1 MTLSLGR
8 TALTLALAAGLT
20 FTTAGTASAEGLTVR
35 DARGDVQAH
44 DMQTE
49 EPTGQAG
56 VANGDIVRTVMRHN
70 DRRISV
76 RIKYVDLRKKVGDG
90 RVDVVRV
97 VTNEGVRRDA
107 HVFAGPGM
115 WRGEAGMSRPNGNP
129 VDCGVK
135 HKIDYDKNVTTL
147 SFPRRCVSNPRWVR
161 LGVGAMWMK
170 SQASVYYADDAQID
184 GRVKAN
190 SLELSKRLRRG

>member
-20 FTTAGTASAEGLTVR
+20 FTTAGTAAAEGLTVR
-35 DARGDVQAH
+35 DARGDVQAR
-44 DMQTE
+44 DMETD

-70 DRRISV
+70 DSRISV
-76 RIKYVDLRKKVGDG
+76 RIKYVDLRKAGDG
-90 RVDVVRV
+90 RGDVVRV
-97 VTNEGVRRDA
+97 VTNEGVRRDVQ
-107 HVFAGPGM
+107 VFAAPGM
-115 WRGEAGMSRPNGNP
+115 WRGDAGMSRPNGNP
-129 VDCGVK
+129 VDCGVT
-135 HKIDYDKNVTTL
+135 HKINYDKNVTTL
-147 SFPRRCVSNPRWVR
+147 SFPRTCVSNPRWVQ

-170 SQASVYYADDAQID
+170 FQASVYYADDAQLD

>member
-20 FTTAGTASAEGLTVR
+20 FTTAGTAAAESLTVR
-35 DARGDVQAH
+35 DARGDVQAR
-44 DMQTE
+44 DMETD
-49 EPTGQAG
+49 EPTGQG
-56 VANGDIVRTVMRHN
+56 EVANGDIVRTVMRHS

-76 RIKYVDLRKKVGDG
+76 RIKYVDLRKAGDG
-90 RVDVVRV
+90 RGDVVRV
-97 VTNEGVRRDA
+97 VTNEGVRRDVT
-107 HVFAGPGM
+107 VFAAPGA
-115 WRGEAGMSRPNGNP
+115 WRGDAGMTRPNGNP
-129 VDCGVK
+129 VDCDVT
-135 HKIDYDKNVTTL
+135 HKINYDKNVTTL
-147 SFPRRCVSNPRWVR
+147 SFPRKCVSDPRWVQ

-170 SQASVYYADDAQID
+170 FQASVYYADDAQLD